1 MDSRLVVAK
10 GEVEGGGWTGSL
22 RLIDANLHL
31 EWINKVLLY
40 STGNYVLSLV
50 MEHDESM
57 RKRIYIDV

>member
-1 MDSRLVVAK
+1 MVAK